1 MSMFVCS
8 TCYIIIYR
16 TLLHAYH
23 LFLIMLPYYHHRLSD
38 YLRVNTVQAKSKT
51 ERDYLV
57 RSVLSFYCNTTALFN
72 CHSTMLRYIALISV
86 LIAVPAWCFVGVGRG
101 IPRPTLQTQLN
112 AGMGYKIGARTEGVL
127 INNRYVVEE
136 LKKVADGLGVVM
148 SEIALLRFA
157 LAHPDDEKSAE
168 KALKDAIRWRQTKGK
183 SIVESAREA
192 VEKATA
198 NGGWE
203 NDFVRNAAPHAA
215 VINPFITPKAV
226 VTTSTEDGDL
236 VYVIRASQIDDKAM
250 MDKVTVEQVCDFF
263 LYAKEVHHIIAN
275 KRSASTGRMCSV
287 IFANDISGVRRAPD
301 SRFSKALT
309 SSSDQY
315 ESLYPSL
322 AGPTMIL
329 NLPLILQA
337 FVGLLKP
344 LFPKSVQERLVFK
357 RAPVLASLTELT
369 PLGTDPAVK
378 QKFSREVKGLLP

>member
-1 MSMFVCS
+1 M
-8 TCYIIIYR
+8 T
-16 TLLHAYH
+16 
-23 LFLIMLPYYHHRLSD
+23 D
-38 YLRVNTVQAKSKT
+38 
-51 ERDYLV
+51 
-57 RSVLSFYCNTTALFN
+57 
-72 CHSTMLRYIALISV
+72 STMLRTITVALISV
-86 LIAVPAWCFVGVGRG
+86 LIAVPAWCFVGVDRG
-101 IPRPTLQTQLN
+101 IPRPTLQTTQLN

-136 LKKVADGLGVVM
+136 LKKIADGLGIVM

-192 VEKATA
+192 VEKAMA

-215 VINPFITPKAV
+215 VINQFITPKAV

-263 LYAKEVHHIIAN
+263 LYAKEVHNIIAN

-287 IFANDISGVRRAPD
+287 IFANDISGVRKAPD

-369 PLGTDPAVK
+369 PLGTDPVVK